1 MSTTTREERLDR
13 RIEDLTAND
22 PQFAAAKPDQAV
34 AAALEQPGLRLPQ
47 IVQTVLEGYADRP
60 ALGQRAVEFFKDPK
74 TGRTVLGLL
83 PRFDTI
89 TYRELGER
97 VDALARALTHDA
109 VQAGDRVGAL
119 GFNSVDFTTIDVA
132 LGVIGA
138 VAVPLQTSAAIAQLK
153 PIVTETEPTVF
164 ATSVNQLPDAVE
176 LILSSGQVG
185 AKLLK
190 LIVFDY
196 HSEVDDE
203 REAVENARA
212 RLADA
217 AVTVEPLADLL
228 ERGKTLPA
236 TPATY
241 DSADNPLALLIY
253 TSGSTGA
260 PKGAMYPQANVGKMW
275 RRSSRNWFGE
285 TAASITLNFMPMSHV
300 MGRGILYGT
309 LGNGGTAYFAARS
322 DLSTLLEDLELVRP
336 TELNFVPRI
345 WETLYGEY
353 LRQVDQ
359 RLATPSDP
367 GDPAAREAVE
377 NEVMNEQRQYQL
389 GGRFI
394 FAMTGSA
401 PTSPEL
407 KNWVENLLDMHLL
420 DGYGSTE
427 AGMVLFDGEVQ
438 RPPVVDYKLADVP
451 DLGYFATDR
460 PYPRGELLLKTENM
474 FPGYYKRPEIT
485 ADVFDADGYYRT
497 GDVVAEIAPNKVVY
511 VDRRNNV
518 LKLAQGEFV
527 TVAKLEAAFGNSPL
541 VRQIYIYG
549 NSAHPYLLAV
559 VVPTEEALA
568 RFDADG
574 VGALKPAIADSLQDI
589 AKEAGLQS
597 YEVPRDFIVET
608 TPFTLENGLLTGIR
622 KLAWSKLKQHY
633 GERLEQLY
641 DDLAQGQAN
650 ELHALRQSGAGAPV
664 LQTVSR
670 AAAALLG
677 AGATDLSPDAHF
689 TDLGG
694 DSLSALTFGNLL
706 HEIFDIDVPVG
717 VITSPAND
725 LAAIADYIESERQ
738 GTKRPSYASV
748 HGRDVMEVHASDLT
762 LDKFIDAATLA
773 AAPGLPGPA
782 REVRTVLLTGATGFL
797 GRYLA
802 LDWLERMNL
811 VDGKVIALVRAK
823 SDEDARARLDKTFDS
838 GDPKLLA
845 HYRELAAEHLEVLA
859 GDKGEADL
867 GLDAQTWQ
875 RLADTVD
882 LIVDPAALVN
892 HVLPYSELFGPN
904 ALGTAE
910 LIRIALTGKQKP
922 YTYVSTIGVGDQI
935 QPGKFT
941 EDADIRQISA
951 TRQINDS
958 YANGYGNSKWAGEV
972 LLREAHNLCGL
983 PVAVFRCDMILAA
996 TTYAGQLNVPDMF
1009 TRMMLSLVATGIA
1022 PGSFYELDAD
1032 GNRQRAHYD
1041 GLPVEFIAEAIDTLG
1056 AQSAGGFHTYHVMN
1070 PYDDGIGMDEFVDWL
1085 ISPTNGAG
1093 NAIQRIADY
1102 GDWLPRFETAL
1113 RGLPE
1118 KQRNSSLLPLL
1129 HNYQKPDKP
1138 IHGSMAPT
1146 DRFHAAVQDAK
1157 VGPDKDIPHI
1167 TPQIIAKYVSDL
1179 RLLGLL

>member
-1 MSTTTREERLDR
+1 M
-13 RIEDLTAND
+13 
-22 PQFAAAKPDQAV
+22 
-34 AAALEQPGLRLPQ
+34 
-47 IVQTVLEGYADRP
+47 
-60 ALGQRAVEFFKDPK
+60 
-74 TGRTVLGLL
+74 
-83 PRFDTI
+83 
-89 TYRELGER
+89 
-97 VDALARALTHDA
+97 
-109 VQAGDRVGAL
+109 
-119 GFNSVDFTTIDVA
+119 
-132 LGVIGA
+132 
-138 VAVPLQTSAAIAQLK
+138 
-153 PIVTETEPTVF
+153 
-164 ATSVNQLPDAVE
+164 
-176 LILSSGQVG
+176 
-185 AKLLK
+185 
-190 LIVFDY
+190 
-196 HSEVDDE
+196 
-203 REAVENARA
+203 
-212 RLADA
+212 
-217 AVTVEPLADLL
+217 TVEPLADLL
-228 ERGKTLPA
+228 ERGRTLPA
-236 TPATY
+236 PPATE
-241 DSADNPLALLIY
+241 DDTADADNPLALLIY

-285 TAASITLNFMPMSHV
+285 TPASITLNFMPMSHV
-300 MGRGILYGT
+300 MGRGNLYGT
-309 LGNGGTAYFAARS
+309 LGNGGTAYFSAKS

-336 TELNFVPRI
+336 TEMNFVPRI
-345 WETLYGEY
+345 WETLYAEY
-353 LRQVDQ
+353 LRQVD
-359 RLATPSDP
+359 R
-367 GDPAAREAVE
+367 GVDPAQA
-377 NEVMNEQRQYQL
+377 MDDMRQYQL
-389 GGRFI
+389 GGRSI

-407 KNWVENLLDMHLL
+407 KTWVENLLDMHLL

-427 AGMVLFDGEVQ
+427 AGMVLFDGEFQ
-438 RPPVVDYKLADVP
+438 RPPVIDYKLVDVP

-474 FPGYYKRPEIT
+474 FPGYYKRPETT

-497 GDVVAEIAPNKVVY
+497 GDVVAEVAPNKVVY

-527 TVAKLEAAFGNSPL
+527 TVAKLEAVFGNSPL
-541 VRQIYIYG
+541 VRQIYVYG

-559 VVPTEEALA
+559 VVPTEEALE
-568 RFDADG
+568 RYGAD
-574 VGALKPAIADSLQDI
+574 ALKPAIADSLQNV

-597 YEVPRDFIVET
+597 YEVPRDFLVET

-622 KLAWSKLKQHY
+622 KLAWPKLKQHY

-641 DDLAQGQAN
+641 EDLAQGQVN
-650 ELHALRQSGAGAPV
+650 ELSELRRSGADAPV

-677 AGATDLSPDAHF
+677 AATSDLSPDAHF

-706 HEIFDIDVPVG
+706 HEIFDLDVPVG

-725 LAAIADYIESERQ
+725 LAAIAAYIEGQRQ
-738 GTKRPSYASV
+738 GSKRPSFASV
-748 HGRDVMEVHASDLT
+748 HGRDAVEVHASDLT
-762 LDKFIDAATLA
+762 LDKFIDEATLA
-773 AAPGLPGPA
+773 AAPDLPGPA

-802 LDWLERMNL
+802 LDWLERMDL
-811 VDGKVIALVRAK
+811 VDGKVITLVRAK

-838 GDPKLLA
+838 GDPTLLA
-845 HYRELAAEHLEVLA
+845 HYRELAADHLEVLA

-935 QPGKFT
+935 KPGTFT
-941 EDADIRQISA
+941 EDADIRQIST
-951 TRQINDS
+951 TRSVNDN

-972 LLREAHNLCGL
+972 LLREAHDLCGL
-983 PVAVFRCDMILAA
+983 PVAVFRCDMILAD

-1022 PGSFYELDAD
+1022 PGSFYELDVD

-1041 GLPVEFIAEAIDTLG
+1041 GLPVEFIAEAIATLG
-1056 AQSAGGFHTYHVMN
+1056 AQSDQNSKGFHTYHVMN

-1085 ISPTNGAG
+1085 VEDG

-1102 GDWLPRFETAL
+1102 GAWLPRFETAL

-1118 KQRNSSLLPLL
+1118 KQRNASLLPLL

-1138 IHGSMAPT
+1138 INGSMAPT
-1146 DRFHAAVQDAK
+1146 DRFRAAVQDAK

>member
-1 MSTTTREERLDR
+1 MR
-13 RIEDLTAND
+13 
-22 PQFAAAKPDQAV
+22 
-34 AAALEQPGLRLPQ
+34 
-47 IVQTVLEGYADRP
+47 
-60 ALGQRAVEFFKDPK
+60 
-74 TGRTVLGLL
+74 
-83 PRFDTI
+83 
-89 TYRELGER
+89 
-97 VDALARALTHDA
+97 H
-109 VQAGDRVGAL
+109 
-119 GFNSVDFTTIDVA
+119 
-132 LGVIGA
+132 
-138 VAVPLQTSAAIAQLK
+138 
-153 PIVTETEPTVF
+153 
-164 ATSVNQLPDAVE
+164 
-176 LILSSGQVG
+176 
-185 AKLLK
+185 
-190 LIVFDY
+190 
-196 HSEVDDE
+196 
-203 REAVENARA
+203 
-212 RLADA
+212 
-217 AVTVEPLADLL
+217 
-228 ERGKTLPA
+228 
-236 TPATY
+236 
-241 DSADNPLALLIY
+241 
-253 TSGSTGA
+253 
-260 PKGAMYPQANVGKMW
+260 
-275 RRSSRNWFGE
+275 
-285 TAASITLNFMPMSHV
+285 
-300 MGRGILYGT
+300 
-309 LGNGGTAYFAARS
+309 
-322 DLSTLLEDLELVRP
+322 
-336 TELNFVPRI
+336 
-345 WETLYGEY
+345 
-353 LRQVDQ
+353 
-359 RLATPSDP
+359 
-367 GDPAAREAVE
+367 
-377 NEVMNEQRQYQL
+377 YQL

-407 KNWVENLLDMHLL
+407 KTWVEDLLDMHLL

-427 AGMVLFDGEVQ
+427 AGMVLFDGEFQ
-438 RPPVVDYKLADVP
+438 RPPVIDYKLADVP

-474 FPGYYKRPEIT
+474 FPGYYKRPETT
-485 ADVFDADGYYRT
+485 AGVFDEDGYYRT
-497 GDVVAEIAPNKVVY
+497 GDVVAEVAPNKVVY

-541 VRQIYIYG
+541 VRQIYVYG

-559 VVPTEEALA
+559 VVPTEEAVA
-568 RFDADG
+568 RFDAD
-574 VGALKPAIADSLQDI
+574 ALKPAIADSLQDV
-589 AKEAGLQS
+589 AKATGLQS
-597 YEVPRDFIVET
+597 YEVPRDFIIET

-622 KLAWSKLKQHY
+622 KLAWPKLKAHY
-633 GERLEQLY
+633 GERLEKLY
-641 DDLAQGQAN
+641 EDLAQGQAN
-650 ELHALRQSGAGAPV
+650 ELHALRQSGADAPA

-677 AGATDLSPDAHF
+677 AATTDLSPDSHF

-725 LAAIADYIESERQ
+725 LAAIADYVETQQQ
-738 GTKRPSYASV
+738 GSKRPTYASV
-748 HGRDVMEVHASDLT
+748 HGRDALEVHASDLT

-802 LDWLERMNL
+802 LEWLERMDL

-823 SDEDARARLDKTFDS
+823 SDEDARARLDNTFDPS
-838 GDPKLLA
+838 DFEGDPKLLA
-845 HYRELAAEHLEVLA
+845 HYQELAADHLEVLA

-935 QPGKFT
+935 QPGKFV

-951 TRQINDS
+951 TRAINDS

-972 LLREAHNLCGL
+972 LLREAHDLCGL
-983 PVAVFRCDMILAA
+983 PVAVFRCDMILAD

-1022 PGSFYELDAD
+1022 PGSFYELDGSNGQ

-1041 GLPVEFIAEAIDTLG
+1041 GLPVEFIAEAVSTLG
-1056 AQSAGGFHTYHVMN
+1056 AQNLDGAASFQTYHVMN
-1070 PYDDGIGMDEFVDWL
+1070 PYDDGIGMDEIVDWL
-1085 ISPTNGAG
+1085 VQDG

-1102 GDWLPRFETAL
+1102 GDWLPRFEGAL

-1118 KQRNSSLLPLL
+1118 KQRNASLLPLL
-1129 HNYQKPDKP
+1129 HNYQKPVTP
-1138 IHGSMAPT
+1138 INGSMAPT
-1146 DRFHAAVQDAK
+1146 DRFRAAVQDAK